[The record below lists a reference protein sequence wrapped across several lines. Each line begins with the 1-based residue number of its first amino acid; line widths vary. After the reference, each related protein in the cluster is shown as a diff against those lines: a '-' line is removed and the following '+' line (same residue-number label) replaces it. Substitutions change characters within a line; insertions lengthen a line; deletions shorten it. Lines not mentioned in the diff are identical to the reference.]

1 MTGTV
6 EEGAGLKT
14 GMICKDD
21 DDEGGTG
28 NVAGGRV
35 APRACAGTRKML
47 ETIGRAIGCRFL
59 NWSLDTLM
67 PSSVPQGVD
76 SK

>member
-21 DDEGGTG
+21 DDEGRTG

-35 APRACAGTRKML
+35 APRACAGTRKKL
-47 ETIGRAIGCRFL
+47 GLQSAVVF
-59 NWSLDTLM
+59 
-67 PSSVPQGVD
+67 
-76 SK
+76 